1 LERELAIAIPVGQ
14 RAENLG
20 DASVVVA
27 SAAIKESNP
36 ELAAARQR
44 GLEVVSR
51 AQMLGRVMDLYETR
65 IAVSGTHG
73 KTTTSAMIALML
85 EHAGMDPTAL
95 IGGDVPQWQSNA
107 RLGHGKNFVA
117 EACEAYSSFLDL
129 RPTISVITNVE
140 ADHLDHYE
148 TLENIVKAFEQF
160 LSSTSR
166 LAILWADDPHTP
178 RLSECACRTVTF
190 GFGDSGQLRACR
202 EENFGLY
209 TIWRGSERMG
219 SLRLGVPGKHNV
231 LNALAAVAVGLEMG
245 IPYPE
250 IAEGL
255 AAFVGTGRRFER
267 LGETDDGIAVIDDYA
282 HHPTEIR
289 ATLAAARQAFP
300 GRRIIAV
307 FQPHLPS
314 RTRDLMDDFA
324 TAFVDADLAV
334 LTDIYLAREAADPA
348 VTGEV
353 LALRVGASLGADR
366 TTYVADKHN
375 LPDAL
380 KRIAWPKDVILTL
393 GAGDIREA
401 GERFLRNG

>member
-1 LERELAIAIPVGQ
+1 
-14 RAENLG
+14 
-20 DASVVVA
+20 
-27 SAAIKESNP
+27 
-36 ELAAARQR
+36 
-44 GLEVVSR
+44 
-51 AQMLGRVMDLYETR
+51 
-65 IAVSGTHG
+65 
-73 KTTTSAMIALML
+73 
-85 EHAGMDPTAL
+85 
-95 IGGDVPQWQSNA
+95 
-107 RLGHGKNFVA
+107 
-117 EACEAYSSFLDL
+117 
-129 RPTISVITNVE
+129 
-140 ADHLDHYE
+140 
-148 TLENIVKAFEQF
+148 
-160 LSSTSR
+160 
-166 LAILWADDPHTP
+166 
-178 RLSECACRTVTF
+178 
-190 GFGDSGQLRACR
+190 
-202 EENFGLY
+202 
-209 TIWRGSERMG
+209 
-219 SLRLGVPGKHNV
+219 
-231 LNALAAVAVGLEMG
+231 MG